1 LTEELPD
8 TFSYMK
14 KETKGYLLVILG
26 ASFLGTIGIFAR
38 LIYQHELDPLT
49 VVTFRALIAFFLLF
63 LVAVFIN
70 PDWLRI
76 RREDFLFFAVY
87 GLLSVSLCFLLFF
100 YAIKY
105 TTVATATILLYTY
118 PSFILLLS
126 RLFLGEEFTRSKILA
141 LLFTFLG
148 CILVIQVY
156 SPSQM
161 KLNLKGIIYGLGAG
175 LGAGLYSIFGK
186 KGVARYSSFTVVT
199 YALGFGSF
207 FLLLMRRTRT
217 LMSVNYPLQTW
228 LWIFA
233 LAIFSTLVGYSLY
246 TRGLRYLEAG
256 RAGIVATW
264 EVVVASVLAFIIFG
278 ETLSLLQ
285 ILGAGLILAGIV
297 LIRIHPLDKTAE
309 TTPAS

>member
-1 LTEELPD
+1 
-8 TFSYMK
+8 MR

-38 LIYQHELDPLT
+38 LIYRQEPDPLT
-49 VVTFRALIAFFLLF
+49 VVTFRALVAFLFLF
-63 LVAVFIN
+63 LVAVFVN

-76 RREDFLFFAVY
+76 TRRDFLFFGVY

-105 TTVATATILLYTY
+105 TTVATATVLLYTS
-118 PSFILLLS
+118 PAFVILLS
-126 RLFLGEEFTRSKILA
+126 RLFLGEEFTRHKILA
-141 LLFTFLG
+141 LLLTFLG

-156 SPSQM
+156 SPAG
-161 KLNLKGIIYGLGAG
+161 LRFNLRGVVYGLGAG

-186 KGVARYSSFTVVT
+186 RGVGKYNSFTVVT

-207 FLLLMRRTRT
+207 FLLLVRRVHT
-217 LMSVNYPLQTW
+217 LVAVSYPPQTW

-233 LAIFSTLVGYSLY
+233 LALLSTVLGYSLY

-256 RAGIVATW
+256 RAGIAATW
-264 EVVVASVLAFIIFG
+264 EIVVASFLAFVIFG
-278 ETLSLLQ
+278 EKLNALQ
-285 ILGAGLILAGIV
+285 IIGAVLILVGIV
-297 LIRIHPLDKTAE
+297 IIKTQPSKEE
-309 TTPAS
+309 TQKNPAGADS